1 MKNSTGSMVGA
12 LLAASCLTA
21 GGFAAAQDV
30 TPPTAAGAAAP
41 SAATAPPTVPAAA
54 AAPGTTNQHPAASV
68 PSAAAKRAAH
78 LDAGEPRAQ
87 ASDARAQAGEP
98 RAAAEPHGSDR
109 VDLDATT
116 VTGNQELPKVMY
128 IVPWKKSDIGD
139 LAGKPMNSLLDEVL
153 APVDRDV
160 FRREVKYYDAVHAD
174 VTQNGA
180 TPPGASQ
187 PVNPAQQVEK

>member
-1 MKNSTGSMVGA
+1 MKNSTRSIVGA
-12 LLAASCLTA
+12 LIMASCLTA
-21 GGFAAAQDV
+21 GGFAAAQDAA
-30 TPPTAAGAAAP
+30 PTAPTQAPASAAP
-41 SAATAPPTVPAAA
+41 AR
-54 AAPGTTNQHPAASV
+54 AAPASA
-68 PSAAAKRAAH
+68 AAAKRAAH
-78 LDAGEPRAQ
+78 IDAGEPRAH
-87 ASDARAQAGEP
+87 ASERAQ
-98 RAAAEPHGSDR
+98 AEPHGSDR

-180 TPPGASQ
+180 TPTGASQ
-187 PVNPAQQVEK
+187 PANPAQQVEK